1 MCQDKRR
8 SRTRAS
14 INVPQSP
21 IFSTTKL
28 TALLLGDHGNTP
40 HVPSLLLHASHPG
53 DIYAQRIRGQG
64 AIILVSAGGKRCRQ
78 RPLYA
83 GRWKLGPCR
92 QAPGPSAWGQPRGE
106 VPCSVAHGVTSLWG
120 SAPVRTNW
128 AKSRMVQAEAISALG
143 ATNTLRSFGDAAT
156 LDISRAH
163 AYHIAAGICAWDES
177 GATRL
182 LVRGTAHGREASPMA
197 AVWATGP
204 ALSAF
209 GDVLR
214 RRSHYRACATP
225 VTWHTELC
233 TAGLPPDT
241 TALAR
246 HPSVPRGEASRHS
259 GVSEPRAQRFLAW
272 REDTC
277 DDVSER
283 AIHGARGACATVWW
297 WGV

>member
-1 MCQDKRR
+1 
-8 SRTRAS
+8 
-14 INVPQSP
+14 
-21 IFSTTKL
+21 
-28 TALLLGDHGNTP
+28 
-40 HVPSLLLHASHPG
+40 
-53 DIYAQRIRGQG
+53 
-64 AIILVSAGGKRCRQ
+64 
-78 RPLYA
+78 
-83 GRWKLGPCR
+83 
-92 QAPGPSAWGQPRGE
+92 
-106 VPCSVAHGVTSLWG
+106 
-120 SAPVRTNW
+120 
-128 AKSRMVQAEAISALG
+128 
-143 ATNTLRSFGDAAT
+143 
-156 LDISRAH
+156 
-163 AYHIAAGICAWDES
+163 
-177 GATRL
+177 
-182 LVRGTAHGREASPMA
+182 MA

-246 HPSVPRGEASRHS
+246 RPFVPRGEASRHS

-277 DDVSER
+277 DDVSEM
-283 AIHGARGACATVWW
+283 AIHGTRGAGATVWR